1 MGRLGLPGAV
11 RGSGTEL
18 KRSVEVKIGLGM
30 YPNLLR
36 ADDFRFA
43 RQAGATHV
51 VAHLPGF
58 ADREGRGLPPE
69 QMWTHEELEGLKRAM
84 NAEGL
89 EFAAIENFDVVHWY
103 DVLLD
108 GPHRDEQMEGIKQLL
123 RTMGSLGIA
132 TMGYSFSYA
141 NVWGR
146 ITANDSRGGAES
158 AAFDV
163 DRAPAQ
169 EEIPNGMVWNTVYD
183 EHAPAGTIGTVTE
196 EMIWERF
203 ERFLVELVPVAEEAG
218 VRLAM
223 HPADPPL
230 SVINGTAR
238 MITRP
243 EHYQRLL
250 DLVPSYYNAAEF
262 CQGTIAEMDGEMDV
276 YEAIEAYAGQG
287 KIAYVHLRNVV
298 GRLPK
303 YYETFIDDGDVD
315 MVRALR
321 LYHKH
326 GFDGVLIPDH
336 SPQMT
341 CDAPWHAGMAY
352 ALGWMRAA
360 ITMIESEG

>member
-1 MGRLGLPGAV
+1 MKVGLGL
-11 RGSGTEL
+11 
-18 KRSVEVKIGLGM
+18 
-30 YPNLLR
+30 YPNLLTV
-36 ADDFRFA
+36 DNFRFA
-43 RQAGATHV
+43 CQAGATHV

-58 ADREGRGLPPE
+58 AHREGRGLPPE
-69 QMWTHEELEGLKRAM
+69 QMWTYDELDGLKRAM
-84 NAEGL
+84 NAEGV
-89 EFAAIENFDVVHWY
+89 EFAAIENFEVIHWH

-108 GPHRDEQMEGIKQLL
+108 GPRRDEQMEGIKQLL
-123 RTMGSLGIA
+123 HTMGRLHIGV
-132 TMGYSFSYA
+132 MGYSFSYA

-146 ITANDSRGGAES
+146 TVVNRARGGAES
-158 AAFDV
+158 AAYIADL
-163 DRAPAQ
+163 APAQ
-169 EEIPNGMVWNTVYD
+169 AEILNGMVWNAVYD
-183 EHAPAGTIGTVTE
+183 NDAPQGTIGTVTE

-203 ERFLVELVPVAEEAG
+203 ERFLQEMVPVAAEAG

-230 SVINGTAR
+230 PVINSTAR
-238 MITRP
+238 LITRP

-250 DLVPSYYNAAEF
+250 DLVPSYYNATEF

-298 GRLPK
+298 GKVPE
-303 YYETFIDDGDVD
+303 YYETFMDDGDVD

-326 GFDGVLIPDH
+326 GFDGVIIPDH

-352 ALGWMRAA
+352 ALGWMRAV
-360 ITMIESEG
+360 ISIIQRGG

>member
-1 MGRLGLPGAV
+1 M
-11 RGSGTEL
+11 
-18 KRSVEVKIGLGM
+18 KIGLGM
-30 YPNLLR
+30 YPNLLTP
-36 ADDFRFA
+36 DNYRFA

-58 ADREGRGLPPE
+58 ARREGRGLPPE
-69 QMWTHEELEGLKRAM
+69 QMWTFAELGELKRGM

-89 EFAAIENFDVVHWY
+89 EFSAIENFDVEHWY

-108 GPHRDEQMEGIKQLL
+108 GSRRDEQMEGLKDLL
-123 RTMGSLGIA
+123 RTMGQLGIGV
-132 TMGYSFSYA
+132 MGYNFSYS

-146 ITANDSRGGAES
+146 HTGTRPRGGAPSS
-158 AAFDV
+158 AFSLKL
-163 DRAPAQ
+163 APEQA
-169 EEIPNGMVWNTVYD
+169 EIPNGMVWNTVYD
-183 EHAPAGTIGTVTE
+183 EDAPEGTIGTVSE
-196 EMIWERF
+196 ELIWERF
-203 ERFLVELVPVAEEAG
+203 ERFLRELIPVAEEAG

-230 SVINGTAR
+230 PVVNGTAR
-238 MITRP
+238 MVTKP

-250 DLVPSYYNAAEF
+250 DLVPSHCNAAEF
-262 CQGTIAEMDGEMDV
+262 CQGTIAEMDGDMDV
-276 YEAIEAYAGQG
+276 YEAIETYASQG

-298 GRLPK
+298 GKVPD

-326 GFDGVLIPDH
+326 GFDGVIIPDH

-352 ALGWMRAA
+352 ALGWMRGVIAA
-360 ITMIESEG
+360 IERGE

>member
-1 MGRLGLPGAV
+1 MGMKV
-11 RGSGTEL
+11 
-18 KRSVEVKIGLGM
+18 GLGM
-30 YPNLLR
+30 YPRLLTP
-36 ADDFRFA
+36 DNFRFA
-43 RQAGATHV
+43 KQAGATHI

-58 ADREGRGLPPE
+58 ARREGRGLPPE
-69 QMWTHEELEGLKRAM
+69 HIWTYEELNDLKRAL

-89 EFAAIENFDVVHWY
+89 EFAAIENFEVEHWY

-108 GPHRDEQMEGIKQLL
+108 GPKRDAQMEDLKTLL
-123 RTMGSLGIA
+123 RTMGRVGIPV
-132 TMGYSFSYA
+132 MGYNYSYA

-146 ITANDSRGGAES
+146 ATVSYARGGARSPGYIKEL
-158 AAFDV
+158 
-163 DRAPAQ
+163 AP
-169 EEIPNGMVWNTVYD
+169 EETPIPNGSVWNQTYD
-183 EHAPAGTIGTVTE
+183 PSAPPGDIGTVSE
-196 EMIWERF
+196 EVIWQRF
-203 ERFLVELVPVAEEAG
+203 ERFLEDLVPVAEEAG

-230 SVINGTAR
+230 PTLRGTAR
-238 MITRP
+238 LVYKP

-276 YEAIEAYAGQG
+276 YQAIEAYAGQG
-287 KIAYVHLRNVV
+287 KIAYVHLRNVKGKV
-298 GRLPK
+298 PD

-336 SPQMT
+336 SPEMT
-341 CDAPWHAGMAY
+341 CAAPWHAGMAY
-352 ALGWMRAA
+352 ALGWMRGV
-360 ITMIESEG
+360 IGMIERGAA